1 MKKRIFIAI
10 HYLEIGGAEMSLI
23 GLLQSFDY
31 SKVEVDLF
39 IYRHQGEL
47 LAMIPK
53 EVNLL
58 PEIPAYA
65 QIEAPLKETI
75 KKGYWHIAYGRLK
88 AKWEHRQFVKR
99 NHPIDGSAIFGYIA
113 KNVTPY
119 LPDINPETTYD
130 LAISFLTPHN
140 IVLQKVKAKKKA
152 CWIHTDYTK
161 VAVNAELELP
171 IWGGYDHIVSISEEV
186 TASFLKVF
194 PTLKD
199 KIVLIENILSERF
212 VRERSNLSDV
222 SFFSVPAEKKLPKRD
237 LAARSESEQITALR
251 TVLRDSQSSNR
262 SSHRLQRRSQSPY
275 PLPDS
280 SAIAAT
286 TNVEETLNLLSVGR
300 FSYAKNYDNV
310 PDICKQ
316 INYQLSIASGD
327 YPLKV
332 RWYIIGFGGDE
343 ALIRQKIQEA
353 GMEDHVIILGKR
365 SNPYP
370 YIKACDIYVQPSRYE
385 GKSVTVREAQILC
398 KPVIVTNYATAPS
411 QIKDGVDG
419 VIVPIDNAGCAD
431 EIVDFIKN
439 KDLQSQIIDY
449 LQTHHYGNEEEVE
462 KVYQLCQE

>member
-58 PEIPAYA
+58 PEIPEYA

-75 KKGYWHIAYGRLK
+75 QKEFWRIVYGRLK
-88 AKWEHRQFVKR
+88 AKWEHKLFMKR

-119 LPDINPETTYD
+119 LPDINPDTYYD

-140 IVLQKVKAKKKA
+140 IVLQKVKARKKA

-199 KIVLIENILSERF
+199 KIVLIENILSEKF
-212 VRERSNLSDV
+212 VRKRAGDGLMFNDESLKSNSLNLKPSTLHLTP
-222 SFFSVPAEKKLPKRD
+222 S
-237 LAARSESEQITALR
+237 
-251 TVLRDSQSSNR
+251 
-262 SSHRLQRRSQSPY
+262 
-275 PLPDS
+275 
-280 SAIAAT
+280 
-286 TNVEETLNLLSVGR
+286 TLNLLSVGR

-310 PDICKQ
+310 PDFCKR
-316 INYQLSIASGD
+316 INSQLSIINS
-327 YPLKV
+327 PLKV
-332 RWYIIGFGGDE
+332 RWYLIGFGGDE

-353 GMEDHVIILGKR
+353 GMEDHVIILGKK

-370 YIKACDIYVQPSRYE
+370 FIKACDIYVQPSRYE

-398 KPVIVTNYATAPS
+398 KPVIVTNYTTAPS
-411 QIKDGVDG
+411 QIKDGIDG
-419 VIVPIDNAGCAD
+419 VIVPMDNSKCAD
-431 EIVDFIKN
+431 GIVDFIKN
-439 KDLQSQIIDY
+439 KYLQSKIIEY

>member
-39 IYRHQGEL
+39 VYRHQGEL

-58 PEIPAYA
+58 PEIPEYA

-113 KNVTPY
+113 KDVTPY

-140 IVLQKVKAKKKA
+140 IVLQKVKARKKA

-171 IWGGYDHIVSISEEV
+171 VWGGYDHIVSISEEV

-199 KIVLIENILSERF
+199 KIVLIENILSEKF
-212 VRERSNLSDV
+212 VRERAGDGLMFNDESLKSNSLNLKPS
-222 SFFSVPAEKKLPKRD
+222 
-237 LAARSESEQITALR
+237 
-251 TVLRDSQSSNR
+251 
-262 SSHRLQRRSQSPY
+262 
-275 PLPDS
+275 
-280 SAIAAT
+280 
-286 TNVEETLNLLSVGR
+286 TLNLLSVGR

-310 PDICKQ
+310 PDICKR
-316 INYQLSIASGD
+316 INSQLSDLNS
-327 YPLKV
+327 PLRV

-343 ALIRQKIQEA
+343 TLIRQKIQEA
-353 GMEDHVIILGKR
+353 GMEDHVIILGKKT
-365 SNPYP
+365 NPYP

-398 KPVIVTNYATAPS
+398 KPVIVTDYTTAPS
-411 QIKDGVDG
+411 QIRDSIDGA
-419 VIVPIDNAGCAD
+419 IVPMDNAGCAD
-431 EIVDFIKN
+431 GIVDFIKN
-439 KDLQSQIIDY
+439 KDLQSKIIEY

>member
-1 MKKRIFIAI
+1 MNNHIFIAI

-31 SKVEVDLF
+31 SKVDVDLF
-39 IYRHQGEL
+39 VYRHQGEL

-58 PEIPAYA
+58 PEIPAYT
-65 QIEAPLKETI
+65 QIESPMKEAI
-75 KKGYWHIAYGRLK
+75 HKGFWRIAYGRLK
-88 AKWEHRQFVKR
+88 AKWEHKRFVKR
-99 NHPIDGSAIFGYIA
+99 ENPVDGGAIFGYVA

-119 LPDINPETTYD
+119 LPEINPSVTYD

-161 VAVNAELELP
+161 VALNPELELP
-171 IWGGYDHIVSISEEV
+171 IWGGYDYIVSISEEV
-186 TASFLKVF
+186 TSSFLKVF

-212 VRERSNLSDV
+212 VRERANIGLEFRDESLEPSTLNLKPS
-222 SFFSVPAEKKLPKRD
+222 
-237 LAARSESEQITALR
+237 
-251 TVLRDSQSSNR
+251 
-262 SSHRLQRRSQSPY
+262 
-275 PLPDS
+275 
-280 SAIAAT
+280 
-286 TNVEETLNLLSVGR
+286 TLNLLSVGR
-300 FSYAKNYDNV
+300 FSYAKNYDNI

-316 INYQLSIASGD
+316 INYLLSIIH

-332 RWYIIGFGGDE
+332 RWYLIGFGGDE
-343 ALIRQKIQEA
+343 ALIRQKITET
-353 GMEDHVIILGKR
+353 GMEEYVIILGKK

-398 KPVIVTNYATAPS
+398 KPVIVTNYTTAPS
-411 QIKDGVDG
+411 QINNGVDG
-419 VIVPIDNAGCAD
+419 VIVPMDNESCAKG
-431 EIVDFIKN
+431 IVRLIKN
-439 KDLQSQIIDY
+439 KKLQLQITVH
-449 LQTHHYGNEEEVE
+449 LQTHHYGNESEVE
-462 KVYQLCQE
+462 KVYEMISQQE